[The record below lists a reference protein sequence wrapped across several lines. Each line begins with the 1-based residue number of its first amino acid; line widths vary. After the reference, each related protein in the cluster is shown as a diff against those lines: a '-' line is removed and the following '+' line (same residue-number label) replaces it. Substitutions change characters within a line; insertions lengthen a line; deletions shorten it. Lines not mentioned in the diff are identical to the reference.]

1 MSSKVAASRDQTARG
16 SRTRHNWTISSPPSM
31 HRDGGNGACALA
43 FHPLAPIRLLTRCLN
58 GSVTAPR
65 HLSEATPLIA
75 FLPISVNRS
84 LTVMAQRTTV
94 REVLRA
100 QSPIFCLTVDDRI
113 GMISSV
119 LKKSPSDQTKRDP

>member
-1 MSSKVAASRDQTARG
+1 MSIKVADSRDQAARG

-31 HRDGGNGACALA
+31 NRDGGNGACALA

-75 FLPISVNRS
+75 IFPIGVNRS

-94 REVLRA
+94 RGLLGA
-100 QSPIFCLTVDDRI
+100 QFPIFVCQST
-113 GMISSV
+113 
-119 LKKSPSDQTKRDP
+119 